1 VVVHTSAAPSI
12 PSIHVR
18 IDWVGPTTQP
28 PRGLTVFGTMSEEPH
43 SHAFLAVIVQTSSL
57 LMHPLVCVGIVPC
70 IPRSAPHM
78 SGQPT
83 LYPPPP
89 VHIVS
94 PATRRL
100 YTLLCMV
107 HGIYPGM
114 PHHITAM

>member
-89 VHIVS
+89 EHSLPPPPS
-94 PATRRL
+94 PL
-100 YTLLCMV
+100 FPLF
-107 HGIYPGM
+107 
-114 PHHITAM
+114 